1 MRMLQVE
8 EDQVQGVVEGQV
20 LRVEEGQ
27 GQVQGVEVFQVLQVV
42 EEVRAQGV
50 EEVVQGKV
58 MGLEMKGSNGG
69 REQLFRE
76 KS

>member
-20 LRVEEGQ
+20 QRGEEGQ
-27 GQVQGVEVFQVLQVV
+27 GQVQVVE

-50 EEVVQGKV
+50 EVVVQGKVDRVQEQV

>member
-58 MGLEMKGSNGG
+58 MGLEMKGSN
-69 REQLFRE
+69 
-76 KS
+76 